1 MEILECYNFGLDVV
15 FMSGAAA
22 KNNVKNLN
30 QNQTENPSITVSH
43 MRQYSKRDPKT
54 VCRSYNEEFSN

>member
-22 KNNVKNLN
+22 KNNEKNLN
-30 QNQTENPSITVSH
+30 QNQTENPSITVSL
-43 MRQYSKRDPKT
+43 
-54 VCRSYNEEFSN
+54 